1 MQHTAHTGQYWAS
14 HSTHRSILDLTQHT
28 QVNIGPHTA
37 HTGQYWASHSTHRSI
52 LGLSMSHTGQYWASQ
67 CHTQVYIGPLNV
79 TQREQCNQQSSLE
92 KCTYLD
98 IFNVHNLNIF
108 DIHIYIN
115 STYISVSIFCY
126 HDYNNKNFLRERIFG
141 RERCVVRLTISR
153 VKCLATSSHLDN
165 RPAWS

>member
-1 MQHTAHTGQYWAS
+1 MGLTQHTQVNIGP
-14 HSTHRSILDLTQHT
+14 LTHT

-37 HTGQYWASHSTHRSI
+37 HTGQYWTSHITHRSI
-52 LGLSMSHTGQYWASQ
+52 LGLTQ
-67 CHTQVYIGPLNV
+67 HTQVNIGPLNV

-115 STYISVSIFCY
+115 STYISIFCY
-126 HDYNNKNFLRERIFG
+126 HYYNNKNFLRCKRIFG
-141 RERCVVRLTISR
+141 RERCVVRLTQS
-153 VKCLATSSHLDN
+153 
-165 RPAWS
+165 PE